1 MYRDGLREEIRAEL
15 GVHVFSTIDDIMQA
29 ALDVEE
35 GDESDES
42 GNRSKEKSRS
52 GECETSG
59 DTDFSTTESDES
71 GNRTKKK
78 ARTGEDFL
86 QNLDG
91 EEEDPGQADDNDAFN
106 DSDGSVPQGVGG
118 SDEESD
124 SKVDLEDY
132 KEYLEEHH
140 RSESESS
147 RESNLPP
154 EVQGL
159 VVKLVAHNSFEDLF
173 RLRATCKAMR
183 SLADDEDVYA
193 SFDLFKYPW
202 RLNGFRLRYLL
213 RRCYAHGNP
222 STLYIKGVEYFYRRN
237 MYVEGLDL
245 MKRAAN
251 AGFER
256 ASYTYAMT
264 SKLWDDD
271 GDHFRGFSRDYVAK
285 IGLLSH
291 RYFTAVLVL
300 LCWRDIG
307 HYGTSTIGRLKT
319 CVTGASG

>member
-1 MYRDGLREEIRAEL
+1 MEQFPIL
-15 GVHVFSTIDDIMQA
+15 S
-29 ALDVEE
+29 
-35 GDESDES
+35 
-42 GNRSKEKSRS
+42 
-52 GECETSG
+52 
-59 DTDFSTTESDES
+59 
-71 GNRTKKK
+71 
-78 ARTGEDFL
+78 
-86 QNLDG
+86 
-91 EEEDPGQADDNDAFN
+91 
-106 DSDGSVPQGVGG
+106 
-118 SDEESD
+118 
-124 SKVDLEDY
+124 
-132 KEYLEEHH
+132 
-140 RSESESS
+140 
-147 RESNLPP
+147 LPL

-159 VVKLVAHNSFEDLF
+159 VVKRVAHNSFEDLF

-202 RLNGFRLRYLL
+202 KLNGFRLRYLL
-213 RRCYAHGNP
+213 RRCYAQGNP

-245 MKRAAN
+245 MKREADV
-251 AGFER
+251 GFER

-285 IGLLSH
+285 IGLLVRSSAGLWNWDH
-291 RYFTAVLVL
+291 NDYFHILYQQSLRYFTAVLVL
-300 LCWRDIG
+300 LYWRDIG

>member
-1 MYRDGLREEIRAEL
+1 MKQGDSTVREYNTLFLKSGLLEIHQQETLVMMYRDGLREEIRAEL

-52 GECETSG
+52 G
-59 DTDFSTTESDES
+59 SDES

-147 RESNLPP
+147 RES
-154 EVQGL
+154 
-159 VVKLVAHNSFEDLF
+159 K
-173 RLRATCKAMR
+173 
-183 SLADDEDVYA
+183 
-193 SFDLFKYPW
+193 
-202 RLNGFRLRYLL
+202 
-213 RRCYAHGNP
+213 
-222 STLYIKGVEYFYRRN
+222 
-237 MYVEGLDL
+237 
-245 MKRAAN
+245 
-251 AGFER
+251 
-256 ASYTYAMT
+256 
-264 SKLWDDD
+264 
-271 GDHFRGFSRDYVAK
+271 
-285 IGLLSH
+285 
-291 RYFTAVLVL
+291 
-300 LCWRDIG
+300 
-307 HYGTSTIGRLKT
+307 
-319 CVTGASG
+319 

>member
-1 MYRDGLREEIRAEL
+1 MMYRDGLREEIRAEL

-147 RESNLPP
+147 RES
-154 EVQGL
+154 
-159 VVKLVAHNSFEDLF
+159 K
-173 RLRATCKAMR
+173 
-183 SLADDEDVYA
+183 
-193 SFDLFKYPW
+193 
-202 RLNGFRLRYLL
+202 
-213 RRCYAHGNP
+213 
-222 STLYIKGVEYFYRRN
+222 
-237 MYVEGLDL
+237 
-245 MKRAAN
+245 
-251 AGFER
+251 
-256 ASYTYAMT
+256 
-264 SKLWDDD
+264 
-271 GDHFRGFSRDYVAK
+271 
-285 IGLLSH
+285 
-291 RYFTAVLVL
+291 
-300 LCWRDIG
+300 
-307 HYGTSTIGRLKT
+307 
-319 CVTGASG
+319 

>member
-1 MYRDGLREEIRAEL
+1 MTDMADPYYAEMKQQKRDADWLFPCMYANCCIPKKCTCGGTITVETDERGRNYYVCKVFEVRMVVTLINNDSLHIRRACHDAIEEEVDVMKSKFREEVSLHRRLQFEVEEMRKDIQELKNLLMRVREYNTLFLKSGLLEIHQQETLVMMYRDGLREEIRAEL
-15 GVHVFSTIDDIMQA
+15 GVH
-29 ALDVEE
+29 

-59 DTDFSTTESDES
+59 DTDFSTTKSDES

-147 RESNLPP
+147 RES
-154 EVQGL
+154 
-159 VVKLVAHNSFEDLF
+159 K
-173 RLRATCKAMR
+173 
-183 SLADDEDVYA
+183 
-193 SFDLFKYPW
+193 
-202 RLNGFRLRYLL
+202 
-213 RRCYAHGNP
+213 
-222 STLYIKGVEYFYRRN
+222 
-237 MYVEGLDL
+237 
-245 MKRAAN
+245 
-251 AGFER
+251 
-256 ASYTYAMT
+256 
-264 SKLWDDD
+264 
-271 GDHFRGFSRDYVAK
+271 
-285 IGLLSH
+285 
-291 RYFTAVLVL
+291 
-300 LCWRDIG
+300 
-307 HYGTSTIGRLKT
+307 
-319 CVTGASG
+319 